1 MLTVLMALLVLG
13 GTEPF
18 FEHLRQMFG
27 LFLPTQD
34 PRGVWELGWN
44 PIWRLPVIVAY
55 VILSFFFAVWPG
67 QKNLGILISCSAAL
81 MIAAQF
87 WHGYG
92 GGLYMGWFL
101 PLLLLTIFRP
111 NLQDRIALK
120 VIDASAS
127 SVARPIA
134 QLDAA

>member
-1 MLTVLMALLVLG
+1 
-13 GTEPF
+13 
-18 FEHLRQMFG
+18 
-27 LFLPTQD
+27 
-34 PRGVWELGWN
+34 
-44 PIWRLPVIVAY
+44 
-55 VILSFFFAVWPG
+55 
-67 QKNLGILISCSAAL
+67 